1 MVCEK
6 KPRSGYVLVCFMFE
20 NKIVEV
26 SFLFAV
32 GFLRV
37 LVSFMFGIEIVEVS
51 FMFKNEIV
59 EVSFLFAARFLRFSV
74 RFMFGIEIV
83 VVSFMFATDVHDL
96 VSALCATCVFLV
108 LFLFEIAGVDTPG
121 T

>member
-51 FMFKNEIV
+51 FMFATDIHNLV
-59 EVSFLFAARFLRFSV
+59 SVLCASCVFLVSFLF
-74 RFMFGIEIV
+74 EI
-83 VVSFMFATDVHDL
+83 M
-96 VSALCATCVFLV
+96 
-108 LFLFEIAGVDTPG
+108 GVDTPHLG
-121 T
+121 LEDPTDWSQSLIMNQWIQRTLKTHPQ